1 MEEFKEIEL
10 LEEGELVDIPDLEN
24 NYLIEE
30 NTMSVIVRC
39 LNPVVHKV
47 YGLVKALPP
56 IWRLEDSVRG
66 RGVGE
71 DRFFFQNE
79 RDLHHVLTRGPW
91 FVNGWIVSLDQWSP
105 TPGPDFLCKIPFLI
119 IIRGIPVH
127 LLKKQA
133 IEFLLGPLGKVEKV
147 ELHAKNSS
155 SVEYVRAQ
163 VWINT
168 KEPLQFRRIARFKSG
183 EVVPTELE
191 YEKLIKVCFMCKR
204 LTHDRLYCPLQEGLA
219 AEPPTSRRRDGG
231 GSFESG
237 RGKQNVPPTGTHQR
251 CVVIARSSSTAAGS
265 GRGNITS
272 SEQTP
277 RSSGS
282 QELRVITGRK
292 GKGIRGEV
300 QTFEQRGAGSSKS
313 RGETSGPRSRRSPFI
328 GRGNTGGSSGAS
340 QTAPS
345 VFCRLGEKESTEAI
359 GGEIVE
365 GAHIDEVETPSVFER
380 LGRKE
385 PSSSSGKKGEW
396 LDLVGRREEDS
407 VGVMRDFLKRLKSV
421 RKLKIRTHISLRG

>member
-1 MEEFKEIEL
+1 MNRPRNKKKWSLMEELKEIEL

-47 YGLVKALPP
+47 YGLVKALPL
-56 IWRLEDSVRG
+56 IWGLEDSVRG

-71 DRFFFQNE
+71 DRVQFFFQNE

-219 AEPPTSRRRDGG
+219 AEPPASRRRDGG

-282 QELRVITGRK
+282 
-292 GKGIRGEV
+292 
-300 QTFEQRGAGSSKS
+300 
-313 RGETSGPRSRRSPFI
+313 
-328 GRGNTGGSSGAS
+328 
-340 QTAPS
+340 
-345 VFCRLGEKESTEAI
+345 
-359 GGEIVE
+359 
-365 GAHIDEVETPSVFER
+365 
-380 LGRKE
+380 
-385 PSSSSGKKGEW
+385 
-396 LDLVGRREEDS
+396 
-407 VGVMRDFLKRLKSV
+407 
-421 RKLKIRTHISLRG
+421 